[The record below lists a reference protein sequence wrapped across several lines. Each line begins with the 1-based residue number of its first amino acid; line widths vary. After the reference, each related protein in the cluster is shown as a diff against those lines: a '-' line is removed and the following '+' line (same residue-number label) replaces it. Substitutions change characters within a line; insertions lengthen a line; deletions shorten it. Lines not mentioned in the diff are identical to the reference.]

1 MKRRALI
8 VGSALASV
16 GALLGVGKAAEEVSQ
31 PEKTMTFPPEMFQI
45 KQPGPMA
52 WDAEAVQEAQLAA
65 IREQPWYQAMLRRRV
80 LGHLGW
86 SDGTV
91 QEIVTD
97 PAPEWLEMNA
107 SLLNPQPYR
116 LRGPDSRRAGI

>member
-16 GALLGVGKAAEEVSQ
+16 GAILGVGKVAEEVSQ
-31 PEKTMTFPPEMFQI
+31 PEKAMTFPPEMFQI

-65 IREQPWYQAMLRRRV
+65 IREQPWYQDLLRQRV
-80 LGHLGW
+80 MEQMYPLYAVNMG
-86 SDGTV
+86 DY
-91 QEIVTD
+91 EINHV
-97 PAPEWLEMNA
+97 
-107 SLLNPQPYR
+107 
-116 LRGPDSRRAGI
+116 LRSP

>member
-16 GALLGVGKAAEEVSQ
+16 GAILGVGKVAGEISQ
-31 PEKTMTFPPEMFQI
+31 PEKAPPLPPEMFQI

-52 WDAEAVQEAQLAA
+52 WDVEAVQEAQIAA
-65 IREQPWYQAMLRRRV
+65 IREQPWYQAMLRQKV

-91 QEIVTD
+91 QEITAAPSDQIIWSKIDLVAD
-97 PAPEWLEMNA
+97 PVQE
-107 SLLNPQPYR
+107 
-116 LRGPDSRRAGI
+116 